1 MTSDKL
7 DPDVLKKLLSEQV
20 DASITKMLSDKIA
33 REAADSLKKLSSTT
47 VQTNPSDISE
57 KLRSLTEMLEKAT
70 ARRGK
75 GMVLT
80 SSTPHGR
87 GVRDK
92 GFASWAEPFD
102 GYKTKL
108 IGPTSEYGAWVDE
121 ADYLPEFAK
130 ELEPEPEPKQK
141 VNQDKPQTEFDI
153 VW

>member
-7 DPDVLKKLLSEQV
+7 DPDVLKKLLLEQA
-20 DASITKMLSDKIA
+20 DAGIAKMLSDKIA
-33 REAADSLKKLSSTT
+33 REAVDSLKKLGSTT

-92 GFASWAEPFD
+92 GFASWSEPLD
-102 GYKTKL
+102 GYKATVVK
-108 IGPTSEYGAWVDE
+108 PASEYRALVE
-121 ADYLPEFAK
+121 AASKFA
-130 ELEPEPEPKQK
+130 EPEPEPFKKEKPKQK